1 MFLYA
6 GLGLEYSHSFER
18 HKHPAKILR

>member
-1 MFLYA
+1 LYA